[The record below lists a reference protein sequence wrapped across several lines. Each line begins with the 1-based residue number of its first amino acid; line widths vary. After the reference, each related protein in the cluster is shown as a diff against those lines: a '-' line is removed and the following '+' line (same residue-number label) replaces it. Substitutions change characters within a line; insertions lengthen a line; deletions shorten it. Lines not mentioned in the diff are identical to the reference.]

1 VAGTAVRRRLTW
13 RVATV
18 VANVPVSETASRLAL
33 DIPEWAG
40 HVPGQHVDVRLTA
53 EDGYQAQRSY
63 SIASAPEHGSVD
75 LVVQRVADGEV
86 SPYLT
91 DEVRQGHQLELR
103 GPIGGHFVWH
113 TGLGG
118 PVQLVA
124 GGSGIAPFL
133 AMLGHHAAARSA
145 VAARLLYSARASAAV
160 IDGNALDAHASRGV
174 GVTITLTREQRTT
187 GATRHG
193 RVDAQLLEEVVWPV
207 DARPQIFVCGPTAFV
222 ESVANDL
229 VTLGHAVSSIKTE
242 RFG

>member
-1 VAGTAVRRRLTW
+1 VAGTAVHRRLTW

-18 VANVPVSETASRLAL
+18 VANVPVSETASRLSL
-33 DIPEWAG
+33 DIPEWRG
-40 HVPGQHVDVRLTA
+40 HLPGQHVDVRLTA

-63 SIASAPEHGSVD
+63 SIASAPEHPSVD
-75 LVVQRVADGEV
+75 LVVQRVPDGEV

-91 DEVRQGHQLELR
+91 DIVRQGHQFELR

-118 PVQLVA
+118 PVQLIA

-133 AMLGHHAAARSA
+133 AMLGHHAAEDST
-145 VAARLLYSARASAAV
+145 VALHLLYSARTSAAV
-160 IDGNALDAHASRGV
+160 IDGDALDAHARRGV
-174 GVTITLTREQRTT
+174 GVTITLTRAPHMT

-193 RVDAQLLEEVVWPV
+193 RVDAQLLADVVWPSA
-207 DARPQIFVCGPTAFV
+207 ARPQIFVCGPTPFV
-222 ESVANDL
+222 ESVANNL
-229 VTLGHAVSSIKTE
+229 VALGHAATSIKTE